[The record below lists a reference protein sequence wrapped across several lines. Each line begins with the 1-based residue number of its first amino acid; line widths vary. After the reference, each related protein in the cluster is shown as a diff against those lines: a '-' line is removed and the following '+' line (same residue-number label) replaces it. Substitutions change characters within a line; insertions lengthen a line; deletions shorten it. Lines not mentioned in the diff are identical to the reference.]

1 MRLRKFATLTGA
13 LLSSAL
19 LAQEICTNGIDDN
32 GNGLIDLNDPECACN
47 TLIAP
52 PDLSSYIRNHSF
64 EERACCPYDFVSN
77 FGPSWLD
84 CATGWRQATSSTSD
98 YFHECGYHP
107 AGMPW
112 PPPDGDGAV
121 GFYAQESY
129 KEYVGTCLTFPQPS
143 NPLIAGTTYTLS
155 LWIVGASV
163 NGTHSQT
170 LEEGLAV
177 ATLFTDQMPLAI
189 FGYANACVA
198 FPVSVPPGVNDC
210 IGGTV
215 GWNELGRVLV
225 QPSAEWVRL
234 SITFTPT
241 EDIHSIMIG
250 GACDVPASFSD
261 RPFTNSQGVTTWL
274 APYFMVDELLLT
286 EAQDQ
291 VLTPVSYVGHVCTN
305 DVVVTANPPVG
316 ATGHQ
321 WYLNGVA
328 IVGQTGTTLNASALG
343 LGAGTY
349 ALTSTYDGQCLMGT
363 TNVPGPIV
371 PAPLPVL
378 DNVQGCAPLTVSF
391 ADTTGIAVV
400 SSSWDFGDGTSA
412 IGDSVV
418 HTYTS
423 PGTYDVTLRV
433 TTSLGCVRDSVL
445 VGAVVV
451 WSDPLAVITATPN
464 PGDADDPMV
473 VLSGSSSTG
482 GVVSWWWDLGA
493 ATPNSSGDIDVTATF
508 PSAPGSYPVVLVVE
522 NSNGCVDTVS
532 TIVVLVRN
540 GDIRMP
546 NIFSP
551 NGDGGNDAFIPLD
564 YTGAPGRLEIYN
576 RWGQL
581 LLSTTD
587 LGSGWNGMVN
597 GSEAPAGTYY
607 YVVEPTSA
615 QGERTTGHL
624 TLVR

>member
-1 MRLRKFATLTGA
+1 MEKRWAISF
-13 LLSSAL
+13 LLL
-19 LAQEICTNGIDDN
+19 LPLVVFAQEVCNNGIDDN
-32 GNGLIDLNDPECACN
+32 GDGLIDLNDPECECA
-47 TLIAP
+47 TLINP
-52 PDLSSYIRNHSF
+52 EGTPSFIVNHSF
-64 EERACCPYDFVSN
+64 EQRDCCP
-77 FGPSWLD
+77 FGFSTPFQNWLD
-84 CATGWRQATSSTSD
+84 CATAWNQATSATSD
-98 YFHECGYHP
+98 YYHECGFSP
-107 AGMPW
+107 ATFPL
-112 PPPDGDGAV
+112 PPPDGEGSI
-121 GFYAQESY
+121 GFISTTGY
-129 KEYVGTCLTFPQPS
+129 KEYVGACLTFPGPP
-143 NPLIAGTTYTLS
+143 NPLQPGISYTLS
-155 LWIVGASV
+155 LWMAGLSISNTNFIGEPVSNGVYYEGAY
-163 NGTHSQT
+163 
-170 LEEGLAV
+170 
-177 ATLFTDQMPLAI
+177 PLAL
-189 FGYANACVA
+189 FGSTNCVPFPLGTTACVGDLPGWFEIA
-198 FPVSVPPGVNDC
+198 RVVHQPNGEWAWVSM
-210 IGGTV
+210 
-215 GWNELGRVLV
+215 
-225 QPSAEWVRL
+225 
-234 SITFTPT
+234 TFTPSV
-241 EDIHSIMIG
+241 EIRSVILG
-250 GACDVPASFSD
+250 PACDIPSTYV
-261 RPFTNSQGVTTWL
+261 SQTGIIEYQGQSIPMDFY
-274 APYFMVDELLLT
+274 PYTLVDQLTLT

-291 VLTPVSYVGHVCTN
+291 ILTPVSHVGHVCTN

-464 PGDADDPMV
+464 PGDADDPLV
-473 VLSGSSSTG
+473 LLSGSSSTG

-493 ATPNSSGDIDVTATF
+493 ATPGSSGSMDVPATF
-508 PSAPGSYPVVLVVE
+508 PSEPGSYPVVLVVE
-522 NSNGCVDTVS
+522 NANGCVDTVS
-532 TIVVLVRN
+532 TIVVLVRD

-546 NIFSP
+546 NVFSP
-551 NGDGGNDAFIPLD
+551 NGDGGNDVFVPLE

-581 LLSTTD
+581 LYSTTD
-587 LGSGWNGMVN
+587 LGSGWDGKVN

-607 YVVEPTSA
+607 YLVDPTSA
-615 QGERTTGHL
+615 QGERSAGHV
-624 TLVR
+624 TLLR